1 MIVNINYS
9 GQLCGSTKHLK
20 FRKFKPIQF
29 IEKCD
34 DYTIIIFKSGKCRIM
49 GCKKKL
55 CYLKPLRFKI
65 ENIKVQSVTVVEKL
79 NQILNLHKLSVMLDC
94 DAMYEPELFPAL
106 RFLKFNPMCV
116 NIFSTGKVIILGI
129 RVDDCENIVSDIMNT
144 ILIYVDMLMW

>member
-1 MIVNINYS
+1 M
-9 GQLCGSTKHLK
+9 
-20 FRKFKPIQF
+20 
-29 IEKCD
+29 
-34 DYTIIIFKSGKCRIM
+34 
-49 GCKKKL
+49 
-55 CYLKPLRFKI
+55 
-65 ENIKVQSVTVVEKL
+65 QSVTVVEKL
-79 NQILNLHKLSVMLDC
+79 NQTLNLHKLSVMLDC